1 MTSSSRA
8 AATILAIATVTA
20 LAIAAPHAARADGP
34 TPTPA
39 PTPTPTKEAGKHFNR
54 GVALYNE
61 ADYRAALVE
70 FRRAYEIAPNAVVL
84 YNIGETQY
92 QLQNYAQAL
101 TTLERY
107 LAESGD
113 KASHR
118 AEVETTLE
126 TLRARVGKIAI
137 ATNIPDCEVTVDDEV
152 VGNTPLKDPVLVSIG
167 RRKVTAMHAGRPA
180 ETRFVEVAAGDT
192 VQLAFALGDG
202 ADGMARGPGGK
213 PATSVPWA
221 RIGWISAGVLAVGS
235 ITTGVIAWR
244 ASSDLD
250 DARHTFPADPG
261 ALHDKASRVR
271 TFSTIAD
278 IAGAAAIVVGGVTL
292 GLTLSKSHSHEVHVN
307 LAPKGVVVGGVFP

>member
-1 MTSSSRA
+1 MMYRTLVA
-8 AATILAIATVTA
+8 LIAGLAVMPTGFAGRHIAHA
-20 LAIAAPHAARADGP
+20 DAPA
-34 TPTPA
+34 
-39 PTPTPTKEAGKHFNR
+39 PTPTKEASKHFNR

-118 AEVETTLE
+118 SEVETTLD

-137 ATNIPDCEVTVDDEV
+137 TTNLPDSEVTIDDEAI
-152 VGNTPLKDPVLVSIG
+152 GKSPFKEPVLVSIG
-167 RRKVTAMHAGRPA
+167 RRKVTAMHTGRLA

-192 VQLAFALGDG
+192 VKLAFALGDG
-202 ADGMARGPGGK
+202 GDAVARGPSDTR
-213 PATSVPWA
+213 PIPWT
-221 RIGWISAGVLAVGS
+221 RIGWITTGVLAVGS
-235 ITTGVIAWR
+235 IATGVIAWR

-250 DARHTFPADPG
+250 DARHTFPADP
-261 ALHDKASRVR
+261 ASLHDKASRVS

-292 GLTLSKSHSHEVHVN
+292 GLTLTKSSSHEVRVS